1 MFARDSLEF
10 FKFFSSISRF
20 LKLSTSYFR
29 CGSLKKLNLSSNR
42 LITLP
47 DAIHLLTDLVS
58 LDLKDNPDLV
68 MPPKPVEATRGAGI
82 EFYNIDFSL
91 QNQLRLAG
99 ATVPTSTPV
108 QSKLHDQNLLDYM
121 H

>member
-1 MFARDSLEF
+1 MHKKGYKKSFILIFLF
-10 FKFFSSISRF
+10 FLPS
-20 LKLSTSYFR
+20 R

-47 DAIHLLTDLVS
+47 DAIHLLTDLVF
-58 LDLKDNPDLV
+58 LDLKNNPDLV
-68 MPPKPVEATRGAGI
+68 MPPKPVEATKGAGI

-99 ATVPTSTPV
+99 ATVPASAPV
-108 QSKLHDQNLLDYM
+108 QSM
-121 H
+121 

>member
-1 MFARDSLEF
+1 MLQ
-10 FKFFSSISRF
+10 KLYIFS
-20 LKLSTSYFR
+20 R
-29 CGSLKKLNLSSNR
+29 CGSLRKLNLSSNC

-47 DAIHLLTDLVS
+47 DAIHLLTDLVF

-99 ATVPTSTPV
+99 ATVPASAPV
-108 QSKLHDQNLLDYM
+108 QSE
-121 H
+121 